1 MEDVPECHSRS
12 RSCETESRSG
22 LHQSALVT
30 QQVHLREQTHIY
42 SFTALDMNCKC
53 YCLFVFKGIW
63 NTLSTPIRFASKMR
77 LPLSGILPVTL
88 SANRWHGTLSE
99 QTGTISLKCEYAKIP
114 QEGEKTERENFHFIY
129 YSADTVLDLSRSP
142 D

>member
-1 MEDVPECHSRS
+1 
-12 RSCETESRSG
+12 
-22 LHQSALVT
+22 
-30 QQVHLREQTHIY
+30 
-42 SFTALDMNCKC
+42 MNYKC

-63 NTLSTPIRFASKMR
+63 NTLSTLIRFASKMR

-88 SANRWHGTLSE
+88 SANRWRGTLSE
-99 QTGTISLKCEYAKIP
+99 QTGTISLKCEYAKFP

-129 YSADTVLDLSRSP
+129 YSAGTALDLLRSP